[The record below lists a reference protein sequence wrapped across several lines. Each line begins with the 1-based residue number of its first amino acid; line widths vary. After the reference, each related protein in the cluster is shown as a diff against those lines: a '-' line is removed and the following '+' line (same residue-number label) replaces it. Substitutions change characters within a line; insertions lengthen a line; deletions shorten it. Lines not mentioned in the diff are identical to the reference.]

1 MKNYPYCSVIVLN
14 YFGGEVIQDT
24 LNALLNQNYPKD
36 KFEIIVVDNNSKD
49 ESGEIISKY
58 SRQYSSIRLIKLDE
72 NLGFSKGNNIGI
84 SQSKG
89 EYVAL
94 VNNDCVVDKDWLKE
108 LVTTAVKDKSI
119 FAVNSKILLYPKYL
133 KIAMRLN
140 PKLVSVYAWMS
151 ETKLLKDQNKIIYLP
166 LWRKISNNGN
176 HWTNC
181 SVEAFFD
188 PIYDKFFEFTLLL
201 NSKGNQFSKKPL
213 FSDLLQFEDKYAKL
227 VNVEIKG
234 DDIECRIRV
243 YVSSQASRQKSE
255 DKIQNAGIMIFQDGY
270 ARDIGALVRDNQQYY
285 EFDLKQYDREK
296 EVYAA
301 CAAAVLYNKAILE
314 KIGFLSEEFFMYYE
328 DVDVSERARLAGFK
342 TFYSPRAVAR
352 HRHAFSSKESS
363 AFFTYH
369 VERGRLMHVFF
380 NFPLRIFFQQ
390 YIYQLS
396 LNMAFLLKI
405 LLNFHRFFYV
415 IKSRKKPE
423 GESKFLRRIQT
434 IKALGFFAIN
444 LPRLYLKRLRL
455 DNRRTKGTVQSQY
468 NKILE
473 GEWYFD

>member
-1 MKNYPYCSVIVLN
+1 MKKYPYCSAIVLN

-36 KFEIIVVDNNSKD
+36 KLEIIVVDNNSKD

-58 SRQYSSIRLIKLDE
+58 SRQHSNIKLIKLDE
-72 NLGFSKGNNIGI
+72 NLGFSRGNNIGI
-84 SQSKG
+84 KQAKG

-94 VNNDCVVDKDWLKE
+94 VNNDCVVERDWLKE
-108 LVTTAVKDKSI
+108 LVTTAAKNKNI
-119 FAVNSKILLYPKYL
+119 FAVNSKILLYPKYI
-133 KIAMRLN
+133 KIQIKLN
-140 PKLVSVYAWMS
+140 PKLVSVYAWLS
-151 ETKLLKDQNKIIYLP
+151 ETKLLKDKNKIIYLP
-166 LWRKISNNGN
+166 LWRKLSNNGN
-176 HWTNC
+176 HWTIC

-201 NSKGNQFSKKPL
+201 NSKGNKFSRKPI

-234 DDIECRIRV
+234 DDIECRIRMH
-243 YVSSQASRQKSE
+243 VSSQASRQKTE

-285 EFDLKQYDREK
+285 EFDLKQYDKER

-301 CAAAVLYNKAILE
+301 CAAAVLYRKEILV
-314 KIGFLSEEFFMYYE
+314 KIGLLSEEFFMYYE

-342 TFYSPRAVAR
+342 TFYSPKAVAR

-369 VERGRLMHVFF
+369 VERGRLMHVFL
-380 NFPLRIFFQQ
+380 NFPLRIFFKQ
-390 YIYQLS
+390 YFYLLS
-396 LNMAFLLKI
+396 LNLAFLIKI

-415 IKSRKKPE
+415 FKSRKKPE

-434 IKALGFFAIN
+434 IKALGFFPIN
-444 LPRLYLKRLRL
+444 LPRLFIKRLRL
-455 DNRRTKGTVQSQY
+455 DVKRDRGAVQVQH
-468 NKILE
+468 KQILE
-473 GEWYFD
+473 GRWYFD